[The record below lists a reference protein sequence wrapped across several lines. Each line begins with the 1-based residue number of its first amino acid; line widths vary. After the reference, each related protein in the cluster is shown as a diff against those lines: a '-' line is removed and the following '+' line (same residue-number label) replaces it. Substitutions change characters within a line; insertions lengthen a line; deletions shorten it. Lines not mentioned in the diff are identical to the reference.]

1 MKKNVLMIF
10 ALLVCVVSKALGSPV
25 DRVEALSKAKEF
37 MQARGFEVSEDLRM
51 VQSPNVLN
59 NSSSSTVPG
68 SYVLY
73 NGTVNGCGTHHG

>member
-37 MQARGFEVSEDLRM
+37 MQARGFEVS
-51 VQSPNVLN
+51 
-59 NSSSSTVPG
+59 
-68 SYVLY
+68 
-73 NGTVNGCGTHHG
+73 